1 MWPYTSIIRYL
12 LNKRRELSQIVI
24 MAVLCREKEYL
35 LLRRLVG
42 AQQLESG
49 SPKVPSVIFV
59 HGGPQTGKK
68 LLVSSVFKSLQSIQE
83 NKQKSKPRPKIRTA
97 LLSCHLGSFG
107 SSALFEELWRQ
118 INSHDNNQSG
128 MMVLILN

>member
-1 MWPYTSIIRYL
+1 
-12 LNKRRELSQIVI
+12 

-35 LLRRLVG
+35 LLRRLLG

-49 SPKVPSVIFV
+49 NPKVPSLIFL

-68 LLVSSVFKSLQSIQE
+68 LLVSSVLKSLQSSQE
-83 NKQKSKPRPKIRTA
+83 SKKKSVHKTKVRTA

-118 INSHDNNQSG
+118 ISSCENNQSG
-128 MMVLILN
+128 MIASKITWQIL